1 MLRSKVRRRG
11 TMTSTELAPIANIRE
26 TDAEEIEPDHRPLKP
41 HGDEGV
47 DDGFGPAPAPRPAPP
62 RTPPTNGVP
71 RHTPVP
77 PQPPIPGSGR
87 PGRRPLDVNLY
98 ATKKTVA
105 QGMMDLAL
113 LTANANQLRYVLES
127 AKFGEPGPNYYISLT
142 LISLSIIM
150 QLLIGVALIVLGRY
164 NVSRDH
170 HAQKADTLNNWVVLG
185 VFIITV
191 INVFI
196 SSFSIEPYHGVD
208 PVLLR
213 ASLAEGRAQTLPAEV
228 TERVMDKAL

>member
-1 MLRSKVRRRG
+1 MD
-11 TMTSTELAPIANIRE
+11 TTELAPIANTRE
-26 TDAEEIEPDHRPLKP
+26 TEAEEFGPDNPSLKP
-41 HGDEGV
+41 EDDGI
-47 DDGFGPAPAPRPAPP
+47 DDGFAPV
-62 RTPPTNGVP
+62 PPTNGVP
-71 RHTPVP
+71 RRSPYPPTPPVHHHP
-77 PQPPIPGSGR
+77 PPRTPDIGGGR
-87 PGRRPLDVNLY
+87 PGKRPLDVNLY

-127 AKFGEPGPNYYISLT
+127 GKYGNPGANYYISLT
-142 LISLSIIM
+142 LIGFSIAM
-150 QLLIGVALIVLGRY
+150 QLIIGVALIFLGRY
-164 NVSRDH
+164 NVSREH

-196 SSFSIEPYHGVD
+196 SSFSIEPFHGVD

-213 ASLAEGRAQTLPAEV
+213 NAVEGKLTPADV
-228 TERVMDKAL
+228 TERVTAGAF